1 MAFTLDKFDLRILD
15 ILQKDAGQSVAE
27 IGAQV
32 KLSQNACWR
41 RINQLREQGFIR
53 STVAL
58 LNGELLESGL
68 TVFVSIRTTEHS
80 EKWLQEFA
88 TAVRKIKEVV
98 EFHRMSGD
106 VDYLLKVRVKDIHAY
121 DAVYKRLISQV
132 RITDVS
138 SAFSMEEIKYTT
150 CIPLP
155 SA

>member
-1 MAFTLDKFDLRILD
+1 MSYSVDKVDLKILD
-15 ILQKDAGQSVAE
+15 ILQRDASLSVAD

-41 RINQLREQGFIR
+41 RINQLREHGYIR

-58 LNGELLESGL
+58 LNGELLDSGL

-80 EKWLQEFA
+80 EKWLREFA
-88 TAVRKIKEVV
+88 TAVKKIKEVV
-98 EFHRMSGD
+98 EFYRMSGE

-121 DAVYKRLISQV
+121 DLVYKRLISQV

-138 SAFSMEEIKYTT
+138 SAFSMEEIKYST

-155 SA
+155 NG

>member
-1 MAFTLDKFDLRILD
+1 MGYTIDKIDLRILG
-15 ILQKDAGQSVAE
+15 ILQKDASLSVAQ

-41 RINQLREQGFIR
+41 RINQLRENGYIR

-58 LNGELLESGL
+58 LNGEPLDAGL

-80 EKWLQEFA
+80 EKWFREFA
-88 TAVRKIKEVV
+88 TAVKKIKEVV

-106 VDYLLKVRVKDIHAY
+106 IDYLLKVRVKDIHAY
-121 DAVYKRLISQV
+121 DRVYKRLISQV

-155 SA
+155 QA